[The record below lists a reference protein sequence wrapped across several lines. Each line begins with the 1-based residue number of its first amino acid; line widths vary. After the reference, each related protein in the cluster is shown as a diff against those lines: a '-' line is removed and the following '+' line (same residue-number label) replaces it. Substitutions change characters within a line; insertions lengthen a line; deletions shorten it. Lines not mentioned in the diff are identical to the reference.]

1 LENPSSST
9 NSCRARLVAGG
20 YLIGCDVSG
29 LLKAITKNKP
39 ITEMQLD
46 NILILQKKQYAD
58 KIPKQLII
66 NSSMFTELFEPC
78 LNRQKTARPQIA
90 LRP

>member
-1 LENPSSST
+1 
-9 NSCRARLVAGG
+9 
-20 YLIGCDVSG
+20 
-29 LLKAITKNKP
+29 
-39 ITEMQLD
+39 MQLD

-78 LNRQKTARPQIA
+78 LNRPKTARPQIA